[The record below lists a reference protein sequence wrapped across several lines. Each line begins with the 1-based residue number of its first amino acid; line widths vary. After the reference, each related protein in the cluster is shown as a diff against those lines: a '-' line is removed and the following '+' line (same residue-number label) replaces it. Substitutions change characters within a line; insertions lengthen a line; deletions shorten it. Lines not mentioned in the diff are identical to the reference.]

1 MALAFEYITQARP
14 GGKFEKRQ
22 VTAVNQTA
30 AEKKLLDAQIPCL
43 SIRKIGKSSKK
54 ARKLKMKDLEIFA
67 QQMQTTQEVQMN
79 IVQAL
84 ELAQQ
89 MSRKKWV
96 GDVMEEMRKNVAN
109 GNSLHEA
116 MRKSMAFDELT
127 LGLVNAGEKAGFLD
141 RTFQQIKELT
151 RRNLMVKNKVIGL
164 MIYPSIVVCIAIG
177 SIFVLMWKTVPVF
190 AGMYKES
197 NMALP
202 APTQLMI
209 TMSDFVTQQT
219 IPAAL
224 LAAALIFVFLKIP
237 AIYRAFPALHAPVMR
252 IPGVGMVQKKL
263 MQSTFTRTLSDMLG
277 AQTRIVEA
285 LFLCRDVSTN
295 YVYKGHVARAIISVA
310 KGNKL
315 GRAFEPAED
324 VFGPMMIKAMTFGDS
339 TGKIEEILGPMS
351 TALDRE
357 LGEYIDQLK
366 TVMEP
371 VLTVFIGGVVLFVM
385 LALFIPVFNMSKL
398 I

>member
-14 GGKFEKRQ
+14 GGKFEKKQ
-22 VTAVNQTA
+22 ITGTNQAAV
-30 AEKKLLDAQIPCL
+30 EKKLMDSQIPCL
-43 SIRKIGKSSKK
+43 SIRKLGKGTRKSKK
-54 ARKLKMKDLEIFA
+54 IKMKDLELFA

-96 GDVMEEMRKNVAN
+96 GDVMEGMKKDVIN
-109 GNSLHEA
+109 GNSLTEA
-116 MRKSMAFDELT
+116 MRKSNAFDDLT
-127 LGLVNAGEKAGFLD
+127 MGLVNAGEKAGFLD

-151 RRNLMVKNKVIGL
+151 RRNLMVRNKVISL
-164 MIYPSIVVCIAIG
+164 MIYPAIVVCIAVG

-197 NMALP
+197 NMTLP
-202 APTQLMI
+202 APTQMMI
-209 TMSDFVTQQT
+209 SLSDFVTQQT

-224 LAAALIFVFLKIP
+224 VSAALIFFFMKIP
-237 AIYRAFPALHAPVMR
+237 AIYRAIPELHAPVMR
-252 IPGVGMVQKKL
+252 LPGVGMVQKKL

-315 GRAFEPAED
+315 GKAFEPAED
-324 VFGPMMIKAMTFGDS
+324 VFGPMMIKALTFGDQ

-371 VLTVFIGGVVLFVM
+371 ILTVFIGGIVLFVM

>member
-22 VTAVNQTA
+22 LTATNQSV
-30 AEKKLLDAQIPCL
+30 AEKKLMDSQIPCL
-43 SIRKIGKSSKK
+43 AIKKLGKKTKKSKK
-54 ARKLKMKDLEIFA
+54 IKMKDLELFA

-89 MSRKKWV
+89 MSRKKWI
-96 GDVMEEMRKNVAN
+96 GDIMEGVKKDVVN
-109 GNSLHEA
+109 GNSLADA
-116 MRKSMAFDELT
+116 MRKSNAFDDLT

-197 NMALP
+197 NMTLP
-202 APTQLMI
+202 LPTQMMI
-209 TMSDFVTQQT
+209 SLSDFVTQQT

-224 LAAALIFVFLKIP
+224 VAAAMIFLFMKIP
-237 AIYRAFPALHAPVMR
+237 SIYRAIPELHAPVMR
-252 IPGVGMVQKKL
+252 LPGIGIVQKKL

-285 LFLCRDVSTN
+285 LLLCRDVSTN

-324 VFGPMMIKAMTFGDS
+324 VFGPMMIKALTFGDQ

-371 VLTVFIGGVVLFVM
+371 ILTVFIGGIVLFVM

>member
-14 GGKFEKRQ
+14 GGKFEKKQ
-22 VTAVNQTA
+22 ITAVNQSA
-30 AEKKLLDAQIPCL
+30 AEKKLLDSQIPCL
-43 SIRKIGKSSKK
+43 SIKKLGRAKNKAKKI
-54 ARKLKMKDLEIFA
+54 KMKDLETFA

-96 GDVMEEMRKNVAN
+96 GDIMDKMKKDVVN
-109 GNSLHEA
+109 GNSLYEA
-116 MRKSMAFDELT
+116 MRKTGAFDDLT

-151 RRNLMVKNKVIGL
+151 RRNLMVRGKVIGL
-164 MIYPSIVVCIAIG
+164 MIYPAIVVCIAVG
-177 SIFVLMWKTVPVF
+177 SVFVLMWKTVPVF

-197 NMALP
+197 NMTLP
-202 APTQLMI
+202 APTQMMI
-209 TMSDFVTQQT
+209 SLSDFVTEQT

-224 LAAALIFVFLKIP
+224 VSAAIIFFFMKIP
-237 AIYRAFPALHAPVMR
+237 TIYRAIPELHGPVMR
-252 IPGVGMVQKKL
+252 LPGIGLVQKKL

-324 VFGPMMIKAMTFGDS
+324 VFGPMMIKALSFGDS

-351 TALDRE
+351 AALDRE

-366 TVMEP
+366 TVLEP
-371 VLTVFIGGVVLFVM
+371 VLTVFIGGIVLFVM

>member
-14 GGKFEKRQ
+14 GGKFEKKQ
-22 VTAVNQTA
+22 ITAINQSA
-30 AEKKLLDAQIPCL
+30 AEKKLMDSQIPCL
-43 SIRKIGKSSKK
+43 SIRKLGKKTKKSKK
-54 ARKLKMKDLEIFA
+54 IKMKDLELFA

-96 GDVMEEMRKNVAN
+96 GDVMDGMKKAVIN
-109 GNSLHEA
+109 GNSLTDA
-116 MRKSMAFDELT
+116 MRKSNAFDDLT

-151 RRNLMVKNKVIGL
+151 RRNLMVKNKVISL
-164 MIYPSIVVCIAIG
+164 MIYPAIVVCIAIG

-197 NMALP
+197 NMTLP
-202 APTQLMI
+202 APTQMMI
-209 TMSDFVTQQT
+209 SLSDFVTQQT

-224 LAAALIFVFLKIP
+224 VSAGIIFFFMKIP
-237 AIYRAFPALHAPVMR
+237 AIYRAIPELHGPVMR
-252 IPGVGMVQKKL
+252 LPGVGMVQKKL

-295 YVYKGHVARAIISVA
+295 YVYKGHVARAIIAVA

-315 GRAFEPAED
+315 GKAFEPAED
-324 VFGPMMIKAMTFGDS
+324 VFGPMMIKALTFGDQ
-339 TGKIEEILGPMS
+339 TGKIEEILSPMS
-351 TALDRE
+351 SALDRE

-371 VLTVFIGGVVLFVM
+371 ILTVFIGGIVLFVM

>member
-1 MALAFEYITQARP
+1 MALAFEYITQAQP
-14 GGKFEKRQ
+14 GGKFEKKQ
-22 VTAVNQTA
+22 LTAINQAA

-43 SIRKIGKSSKK
+43 SIKKVGKTTKK
-54 ARKLKMKDLEIFA
+54 VKKLAMKDLELFA
-67 QQMQTTQEVQMN
+67 QQMQTTQEVQMS

-84 ELAQQ
+84 ELAKE

-96 GDVMEEMRKNVAN
+96 GEVMEEMKKSVMN
-109 GNSLHEA
+109 GSSLHDA
-116 MRKSMAFDELT
+116 MKKSNAFDELT

-141 RTFQQIKELT
+141 KTFQQIKELN
-151 RRNLMVKNKVIGL
+151 RRNLMVRSKVIGL
-164 MIYPSIVVCIAIG
+164 MIYPAIVVTIAIG
-177 SIFVLMWKTVPVF
+177 SVFVLMWKTVPVF
-190 AGMYKES
+190 AGMYAES
-197 NMALP
+197 DMALP
-202 APTQLMI
+202 MPTQVMI
-209 TMSDFVTQQT
+209 SMSNFITQHT
-219 IPAAL
+219 IPAGL
-224 LAAALIFVFLKIP
+224 LTAALIFMILKIP
-237 AIYRAFPALHAPVMR
+237 AIYRALPQTHAKVMK
-252 IPGVGMVQKKL
+252 IPGVGVVQKKL

-285 LFLCRDVSTN
+285 LQLCRDVSTN
-295 YVYKGHVARAIISVA
+295 YVYKGHLARAIISVS

-315 GRAFEPAED
+315 GKAFEPAMD
-324 VFGPMMIKAMTFGDS
+324 VFGPMMIKALAFGDS